1 LFDPANPEGDLTTDT
16 EQRLLVPINDSCEK
30 LGGISRPTLY
40 GLVNTGEL
48 DLVKI
53 GTRSFITAESL
64 RDFVDRRLREATAD
78 LDEPAK
84 DKAGR

>member
-1 LFDPANPEGDLTTDT
+1 MTTDT

>member
-1 LFDPANPEGDLTTDT
+1 MATDT

-40 GLVNTGEL
+40 GLVNDREL

-64 RDFVDRRLREATAD
+64 RVFVDRRLRQSTAA
-78 LDEPAK
+78 LDELAEA
-84 DKAGR
+84 DDA